1 MESTKRTIGI
11 LTDSISD
18 LPEEIAKQ
26 YGIEVIPVK
35 LHIDDKTYLDK
46 VDITDEQFFDIL
58 KNEHVHAK
66 TSQPGPYDFQ
76 VIYERM
82 LAKYEKVLSIHA
94 SSELSGTFQSA
105 VMAREALGGETAERV
120 MLFDTMQ
127 ASMGEGMMVI
137 KAAEMLAS
145 GSGIHDVLT
154 ELERIAG
161 IIKTRFVPDTLTYL
175 QRGGRIGK
183 ASAFVGNILNIKPL
197 LGVDKVVYPVE
208 KVRGGRNVVP
218 KLLEQLRDSLKP
230 SDSFVA
236 CILNL
241 NMPEDSAKMESELKL
256 DKRLKGIL
264 HAKVGATIGCHVGPK
279 VIGLIWYKL

>member
-279 VIGLIWYKL
+279 VIGLIWYTL